1 MYRTMKR
8 AGCYG
13 IITWI
18 LINNSSHEPYTS
30 AIQSYFKKPWFYIT
44 EIIKLMYI
52 FSLTAEQQSGVSAW
66 GARQQ
71 WTDPIGNGAGA
82 GPHHPGAAP
91 QQGRRGGPSDS
102 SSSSLSTL
110 PRVRYILSGWRGESG
125 P

>member
-1 MYRTMKR
+1 MSHTPLLFKV
-8 AGCYG
+8 
-13 IITWI
+13 I
-18 LINNSSHEPYTS
+18 LKSLGFI
-30 AIQSYFKKPWFYIT
+30 FCT

-71 WTDPIGNGAGA
+71 WTDPIGNGVGA

-102 SSSSLSTL
+102 SPSLSTL
-110 PRVRYILSGWRGESG
+110 PRVRYILSGWRGGSG